1 MSESLKSRPEQDRLI
16 RKLESIVALSDD
28 ERRALLSLTVMVKS
42 LDADQDIVRDRD
54 RPSECALVLEG
65 FVCRYK
71 LIADGKRQILGFYI
85 PGDIP
90 DLQSLYLPVMDHSV
104 GTLIPSKIAFIPHD
118 SIRTLLR
125 EQPRLAESFWR
136 DTLIDAAM
144 FREWMIGL
152 GRRDA
157 YTRIAHLFCEL
168 FVRYRA
174 VGLANGEGFDLHTT
188 QAELGDALGLSTV
201 HVNRVLQDLR
211 KDGLIALRGKFLT
224 ILDWA
229 GLKEAGEFD
238 PLFLHLKDK
247 EAAE

>member
-1 MSESLKSRPEQDRLI
+1 VTEHLKSRPEHDRLI
-16 RKLESIVALSDD
+16 RKLESIASPSEEEQEAL
-28 ERRALLSLTVMVKS
+28 RSLPVTVRS
-42 LDADQDIVRDRD
+42 LDADQDFVRDRD

-71 LIADGKRQILGFYI
+71 LIADGKRQIMGFYI

-90 DLQSLYLPVMDHSV
+90 DLQSLYLHVMDHSV

-118 SIRTLLR
+118 ALR
-125 EQPRLAESFWR
+125 AVLRRHPSLAEAFWR

-144 FREWMIGL
+144 FREWMIGM

-168 FVRYRA
+168 FVRHRA
-174 VGLANGEGFDLHTT
+174 VELTDGDGFDLHTT

-211 KDGLIALRGKFLT
+211 KDGLIALRGRSLAV
-224 ILDWA
+224 LDWN
-229 GLKEAGEFD
+229 GLKRAGDFD
-238 PLFLHLKDK
+238 PLYLHLKNGI
-247 EAAE
+247 AAQ